1 MKTIELSTE
10 QRITLVAER
19 ILIYYMQVIAH
30 QKKNKI
36 TTFVIDSIPS
46 RDCNMSKVALEDKYD
61 GQSNWRDAFGML
73 DGTAEWH
80 TLGSEETAEF
90 RDMGPNEKGEYFID
104 MEKVLQKVSLL
115 LSKKGI
121 ANYFDQP
128 SDDLFKNYF
137 YKSDKAWLVIVL

>member
-1 MKTIELSTE
+1 MKTLVLNTE
-10 QRITLVAER
+10 ERIALVAER

-46 RDCNMSKVALEDKYD
+46 RDCNMSKVVLEDKYD
-61 GQSNWRDAFGML
+61 GKSNWRNAFGML
-73 DGTAEWH
+73 DDTAEWY
-80 TLGSEETAEF
+80 TLSSEEAAQF

-115 LSKKGI
+115 LSKNGI
-121 ANYFDQP
+121 ANYLGQP
-128 SDDLFKNYF
+128 TDDLFKNYF